1 MSQSFCIIKPLF
13 DNTNLICA
21 EQIINEFKNFNI
33 DNYPQKLNL
42 TTKLPTDSSCLP
54 CSRGCIYNWIN
65 YNQSPPVWQHCRC
78 SIQKNIGFVPI
89 KHN

>member
-1 MSQSFCIIKPLF
+1 MNHPICSSKPLF
-13 DNTNLICA
+13 DNKNLICG

-33 DNYPQKLNL
+33 DDYPQKLNL
-42 TTKLPTDSSCLP
+42 TTKIPNDSPCPP

-65 YNQSPPVWQHCRC
+65 YNQSPPVWQLCTC
-78 SIQKNIGFVPI
+78 SIQRKIGFVPI